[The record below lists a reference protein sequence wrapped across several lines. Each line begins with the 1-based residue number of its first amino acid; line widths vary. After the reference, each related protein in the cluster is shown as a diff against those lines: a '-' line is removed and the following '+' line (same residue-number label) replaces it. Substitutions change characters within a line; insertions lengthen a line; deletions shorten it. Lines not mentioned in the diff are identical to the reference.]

1 MSRQVKTF
9 PQTSSLDDWHAAL
22 VEASWDLRYGGSAK
36 SVLRID
42 ATLAARKTGKKTYD
56 PEAWRAMKEA
66 SDFLEQFE
74 LVTGTKVRRVGNPV
88 LVKCPLPDHKDGS
101 PSFAIYRRNQSFH
114 CFGCHKSGSMVDF
127 LMAYEGLDLGKAMRK
142 FEALCKQ

>member
-1 MSRQVKTF
+1 LSSQVKPF
-9 PQTSSLDDWHAAL
+9 PQTASLEEWHAAL
-22 VEASWDLRYGGSAK
+22 VEASWDIRYGDIAK
-36 SVLRID
+36 SIRRID
-42 ATLAARKTGKKTYD
+42 AALAARKTGKKTYD

-74 LVTGTKVRRVGNPV
+74 LVTGTKVKRVGNPV